1 MSRRRWRSRRPRKGS
16 RRRLVWFVLLV
27 FLLSFVQSFIFI
39 EKNLKPP
46 LMNLAKIRLKQMAT
60 QSINKAIADRIAE
73 ETNFDKL
80 IDWRTDKDGKV
91 TGFMLNYTEHMRITS
106 DTINRVQNLLL
117 GLKRMPEHIPL
128 GMAMNSAIFAS
139 FGPDIPIRLTP
150 AGAVK
155 VDLNTRYQ
163 NAGINM
169 ILVEVYIRIMAEVTI
184 IIPFDTEPEIVETEL
199 PISYLLVVGDTPMYY
214 YDNKGNPVGNSSPLP
229 PGVTLPGLSSGS
241 GASSGA
247 TNSST
252 SIPAASGAGTLGG
265 ASTTQTGNSGSA
277 GGTGAAGNGGSTGSG
292 GNSAGSGSVGP

>member
-1 MSRRRWRSRRPRKGS
+1 MI
-16 RRRLVWFVLLV
+16 WFMLLV
-27 FLLSFVQSFIFI
+27 FMLSFVQSFIFV

-60 QSINKAIADRIAE
+60 QSINAAIADRIAE

-139 FGPDIPIRLTP
+139 FGPDIPIRLQP

-169 ILVEVYIRIMAEVTI
+169 ILVEVYIRIIAEVTI
-184 IIPFDTEPEIVETEL
+184 IIPFDTEPEVVETEL

-214 YDNKGNPVGNSSPLP
+214 YDNKGNPVGNSAPLP
-229 PGVTLPGLSSGS
+229 PGVTLPNATTEKN
-241 GASSGA
+241 GASTGTA
-247 TNSST
+247 DSST
-252 SIPAASGAGTLGG
+252 SIPVTDGTAGALGG
-265 ASTTQTGNSGSA
+265 AAADES
-277 GGTGAAGNGGSTGSG
+277 GGTEGAAPSG
-292 GNSAGSGSVGP
+292 K